1 MITDLSQLTERSTL
15 STFKPLHMIALDQG
29 ICKLFKSHHD
39 VSNLGEQILN
49 KPFKLEIIGMF
60 VLETSTSKRIAS
72 VLKRTK
78 IVLIKWA
85 SS

>member
-15 STFKPLHMIALDQG
+15 STFKLLHMITLDQG
-29 ICKLFKSHHD
+29 ICKLFKSHHG

-49 KPFKLEIIGMF
+49 KPFKLEIISMF

-78 IVLIKWA
+78 IVLLKWA